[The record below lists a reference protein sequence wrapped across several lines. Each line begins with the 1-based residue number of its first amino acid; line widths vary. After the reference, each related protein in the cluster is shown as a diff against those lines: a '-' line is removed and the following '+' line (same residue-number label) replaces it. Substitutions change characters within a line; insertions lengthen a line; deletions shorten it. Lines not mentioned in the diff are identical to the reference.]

1 MPPPARTPLLYCRFV
16 LFGVVCALGAALG
29 FAVAV
34 AGAPALSRFGEAPVE
49 SEGGA
54 AEEGAVMPK

>member
-1 MPPPARTPLLYCRFV
+1 M
-16 LFGVVCALGAALG
+16 VCALGAVLG

-54 AEEGAVMPK
+54 AEEGAVVPK

>member
-1 MPPPARTPLLYCRFV
+1 M
-16 LFGVVCALGAALG
+16 LFGMVWALGTVLG

-54 AEEGAVMPK
+54 AEEGAVVPK

>member
-1 MPPPARTPLLYCRFV
+1 M
-16 LFGVVCALGAALG
+16 VCALTAGLG

-54 AEEGAVMPK
+54 AEEDAVAPK